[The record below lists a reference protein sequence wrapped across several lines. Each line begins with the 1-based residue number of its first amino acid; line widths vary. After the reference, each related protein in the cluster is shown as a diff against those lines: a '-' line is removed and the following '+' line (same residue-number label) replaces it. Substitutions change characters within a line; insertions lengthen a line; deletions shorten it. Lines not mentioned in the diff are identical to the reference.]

1 MGQHC
6 SGANRS
12 STVAQI
18 GSVDGMSALRS
29 KGVFRMTESWGPLK
43 RKPVAN
49 SKYFMYLR
57 ACLNMNQLIYCCA
70 PKQIARSI
78 TWTITAQFEL

>member
-1 MGQHC
+1 M
-6 SGANRS
+6 
-12 STVAQI
+12 AQI
-18 GSVDGMSALRS
+18 SSVDGMSALRS

-49 SKYFMYLR
+49 SKHFMYLR
-57 ACLNMNQLIYCCA
+57 ACLNMNQLIYCYA
-70 PKQIARSI
+70 LKQITRSI